1 MSEGIDTI
9 ALKLLKY
16 LLQDDSGIDPGLAP
30 SKGKGQKGEI
40 KKEKKDNKAKTK
52 ENYRKKIASTSD
64 DEVEEIPKD
73 EVAKD
78 GASNM

>member
-1 MSEGIDTI
+1 M
-9 ALKLLKY
+9 
-16 LLQDDSGIDPGLAP
+16 LQDDSGIDPGLTP
-30 SKGKGQKGEI
+30 SKNKGQKSEI
-40 KKEKKDNKAKTK
+40 KKEKKETKAKTK
-52 ENYRKKIASTSD
+52 ESYRKKIASTSD